1 MSLALFP
8 LTNLLF
14 PGCKLDLQL
23 FEPRYLDMLGRCLKQ
38 GNSFGV
44 VGIIEGREAGIA
56 ASNFSKVGCE
66 ALIRDWQQLPNGLL
80 GIRVEGGRRFSV
92 RNSRVEPDQLICAEI
107 EWLEEA
113 PEQPLLD
120 QHADLVALLQALAEH
135 PLVDNLNMNASPT
148 GQLLLA
154 NQLAYLLPFS
164 IEEKAQ
170 LLELNSPLQRLEQ
183 IQALLGQLQG
193 TLNA

>member
-8 LTNLLF
+8 LATLLF
-14 PGCKLDLQL
+14 PGCQLDLQL

-38 GNSFGV
+38 DSSFGI

-56 ASNFSKVGCE
+56 ARDFSMIGCE

-80 GIRVEGGRRFSV
+80 GIRVEGGRRFRV
-92 RNSRVEPDQLICAEI
+92 KNSWVEADQLISAEI
-107 EWLEEA
+107 EWLQEEA
-113 PEQPLLD
+113 EQPLLE

-135 PLVDNLNMNASPT
+135 PLVDRLNLNSSPT
-148 GQLLLA
+148 GQQMLA

-164 IEEKAQ
+164 IAEKAR
-170 LLELNSPLQRLEQ
+170 LLELNNPQQRLAK
-183 IQALLGQLQG
+183 IQTLLERLQG
-193 TLNA
+193 SLGA